1 MIHHIPLRGVFSPRS
16 IPQQQTRTLTQ
27 TLRRLDRTLRSAPPS
42 PPLLHRTSP
51 RHTALVSPGQISV
64 FTRISFSDSVA
75 SRSSGSTV
83 AAHGTQDDNEISTP
97 GTATTASAA
106 TPSTPAGFEGYKI
119 RWKEVKDP
127 SWAQIVP
134 LYLDLSKARLA
145 ALVTLTTMS
154 GYALAPVSTDLPTLF
169 ALTAGTGLCIASANT
184 YNQFVEP
191 PYDAQMTRTRNRILV
206 RKAMSPL
213 HAWLFGSVTGFTG
226 TALLAAAVNPLTA
239 ALGLTNLVLYAGI
252 YTPMKRMTIANTW
265 VGSIVGGIPPMMGWA
280 AATGSLEPGAWL
292 LGALLYAWQFPHFN
306 SLAWN
311 LRADYSK
318 AGYRMMAV
326 TDPAL
331 NARVS
336 LRYSLA
342 LVPLVTLAPYL
353 DMTSWWLAV
362 DGNMVNAVLIAGAFK
377 FWRQKDDKSARQL
390 FFGSL
395 IYLPIIMALFMFHK
409 KRSSPAA
416 TEDQALPIPAAEAT
430 AVVHSTAAAQ
440 YGGEEDDEEEYDED
454 DEEDGEWEEHD
465 EHHSHHQRN
474 QTVTAALAPSST
486 PRQ

>member
-1 MIHHIPLRGVFSPRS
+1 MIHHIPLRSVLGPRS
-16 IPQQQTRTLTQ
+16 IPQQHTRTLTQ
-27 TLRRLDRTLRSAPPS
+27 ALRNLDQARRTVS
-42 PPLLHRTSP
+42 PAAPLLHRACT
-51 RHTALVSPGQISV
+51 RHNALALPGQISV

-75 SRSSGSTV
+75 SRASGSALTG
-83 AAHGTQDDNEISTP
+83 HNTQEDKE
-97 GTATTASAA
+97 GK
-106 TPSTPAGFEGYKI
+106 TPSTLTTPATSSSSEAAAVASDTPIGFEGYQI
-119 RWKEVKDP
+119 RWKEAKDP
-127 SWAQIVP
+127 TLAQIVP

-145 ALVTLTTMS
+145 ALVTLTTMC
-154 GYALAPVSTDLPTLF
+154 GYALAPAATDLPTLF

-206 RKAMSPL
+206 RKSMSPL

-239 ALGLTNLVLYAGI
+239 ALGLSNLVLYAGV

-265 VGSIVGGIPPMMGWA
+265 VGAIVGGIPPMMGWA
-280 AATGSLEPGAWL
+280 AATGSLEPGAWV

-306 SLAWN
+306 ALAWN

-318 AGYRMMAV
+318 AGYRMMSV

-342 LVPLVTLAPYL
+342 LVPVVTLAPYL

-362 DGNMVNAVLIAGAFK
+362 DGNVVNAVMIASAYK

-409 KRSSPAA
+409 KRNSPVTAEQDALPVSAA
-416 TEDQALPIPAAEAT
+416 TASAT
-430 AVVHSTAAAQ
+430 STIMQ
-440 YGGEEDDEEEYDED
+440 YESEEDDDEEYDED

-465 EHHSHHQRN
+465 ESHSHRRHP
-474 QTVTAALAPSST
+474 TAST
-486 PRQ
+486 GVPA